1 MNNNLLEIKNLHA
14 AVDGKEILKGVDLT
28 IRRGEV
34 HAVMGPNGAGKSTLG
49 AVLAGR
55 PTFEVTAGSVLY
67 DGRDL
72 IALSPEERSWAG
84 LFLSF
89 QYPVEI
95 PGVSITNFMKA
106 AVNAR
111 RKAQGL
117 PELTP
122 GEYLK
127 LLKEKMAFVQMKG
140 EFARREVNVGFSGGE
155 KKRNEIFQMAM
166 LEPTLSILDETDS
179 GLDVDALRIVAEGV
193 NRLRTPQTAAIVITH
208 YQRLLE
214 YIVPD
219 VVHVLKDGRIVRTGG
234 RELVDLI
241 EEKGYGPYLTP
252 RIGHGLGMEEH
263 EEPYIFGGN
272 SVILEKGMCFSDE
285 PGIYLP
291 DWGGVRIEDDI
302 TVTDD
307 AGRSITDFPREL
319 RIL

>member
-1 MNNNLLEIKNLHA
+1 MNNDILLEINDLHA
-14 AVDGKEILKGVDLT
+14 SVDDREILRGVNLT
-28 IRRGEV
+28 VRRGEV
-34 HAVMGPNGAGKSTLG
+34 HAVLGPNGAGKSTLG

-55 PTFEVTAGSVLY
+55 PSYTVTAGSVRY

-72 IALSPEERSWAG
+72 LALSPEERSWAG

-106 AVNAR
+106 AVSAR

-155 KKRNEIFQMAM
+155 KKRCEIFQMAM
-166 LEPTLSILDETDS
+166 LEPVLSILDETDS
-179 GLDVDALRIVAEGV
+179 GLDVDALRIVAGGV
-193 NRLRTPQTAAIVITH
+193 NRLRTPENAAIVITH

-219 VVHVLKDGRIVRTGG
+219 VVHVLKEGRIVRTAG
-234 RELVDLI
+234 RELVEQI
-241 EEKGYGPYLTP
+241 EKEGY
-252 RIGHGLGMEEH
+252 E
-263 EEPYIFGGN
+263 
-272 SVILEKGMCFSDE
+272 
-285 PGIYLP
+285 
-291 DWGGVRIEDDI
+291 
-302 TVTDD
+302 
-307 AGRSITDFPREL
+307 SIDG
-319 RIL
+319 